1 ARGEPFELRRLLAPC
16 AKKADADERVVNVL
30 GDGAKWI
37 WNLAAEM
44 FPERREILDW
54 YHVEEHVGLAAKLLH
69 GETPKAESWRDE
81 QLALLWDG
89 KVEDVIESLEIYLDR
104 KRRSAARRGAE
115 DLLRY
120 LVGNRHRMDY
130 KTYRAQGLLI
140 GSGAVESAVKH

>member
-1 ARGEPFELRRLLAPC
+1 M
-16 AKKADADERVVNVL
+16 VNVL
-30 GDGAKWI
+30 GDGARWI

-54 YHVEEHVGLAAKLLH
+54 YHVEEHVGLATKVLH
-69 GETPKAESWRDE
+69 GETPEADSWRDE

-104 KRRSAARRGAE
+104 ARPSAARTGAA

-120 LVGNRHRMDY
+120 FENNRHRMN
-130 KTYRAQGLLI
+130 YRIWREQGLFI
-140 GSGAVESAVKH
+140 GSGAVESAVKHVVQHRMKQSGPRCQACPLH